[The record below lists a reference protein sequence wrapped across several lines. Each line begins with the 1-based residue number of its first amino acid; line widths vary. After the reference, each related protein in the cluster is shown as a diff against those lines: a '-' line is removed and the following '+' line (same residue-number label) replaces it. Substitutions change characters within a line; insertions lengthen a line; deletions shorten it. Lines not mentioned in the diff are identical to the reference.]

1 MHNLKI
7 IKERYSNGHFFKV
20 RIFDRHVKE
29 KMDIDGNFIYEFED
43 GWEYKRFWYS
53 FDLSLFRIVDY
64 KDVVLFDELWN
75 PIRATRVTI
84 SNDYFFMLLVPLKH
98 LNLLFLRSTML
109 WCKT

>member
-1 MHNLKI
+1 MDT
-7 IKERYSNGHFFKV
+7 FFKV

-29 KMDIDGNFIYEFED
+29 KMDTDGNFIYEFED

-53 FDLSLFRIVDY
+53 FDLNLFRIVDY

-84 SNDYFFMLLVPLKH
+84 SSEYFFYAACT
-98 LNLLFLRSTML
+98 FETFESTVFKDYNVMVQNIIS
-109 WCKT
+109 KST